1 MTKSVHNCV
10 DINQGNSTGKRK
22 VIANALKAKGN
33 RRGKTGDIQFVCI
46 CMMLMNVVNEYSCMQ
61 G

>member
-1 MTKSVHNCV
+1 MIKSVHKCV
-10 DINQGNSTGKRK
+10 DINQGNGTGKRE

-33 RRGKTGDIQFVCI
+33 RRSKIGDIVHICI
-46 CMMLMNVVNEYSCMQ
+46 MNVVNEYSFMQ